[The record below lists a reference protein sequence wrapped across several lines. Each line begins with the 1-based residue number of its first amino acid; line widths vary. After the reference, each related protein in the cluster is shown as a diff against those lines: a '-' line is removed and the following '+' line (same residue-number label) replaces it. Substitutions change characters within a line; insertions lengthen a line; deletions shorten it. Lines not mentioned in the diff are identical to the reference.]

1 MSFFHKKMSQNV
13 WAIIMPFGPVTIIFY
28 WPKKFFSGQPKAGP
42 HFRHCVKQRVKQYI
56 LLNTSRKHVNYEDDK
71 NKVPMN
77 KPYHI
82 QNTIFITWCSS

>member
-28 WPKKFFSGQPKAGP
+28 WPKKKFSGQPKAGP
-42 HFRHCVKQRVKQYI
+42 HFRHCVEQRVKQYI

-82 QNTIFITWCSS
+82 QNTILITWCSS